1 MVARPGF
8 GREAEAYSG
17 SGVDVIELPFGE
29 AWLRDSGPVFARR
42 DGTLVAVDFQFNGWG
57 TTLPASAH
65 GETIGVQLAQWLG
78 FDRRRVP
85 LVLEGGAFTT
95 DGAGTL
101 IAVESTILDE
111 GRNPG
116 VSLEACED
124 AFRTFL
130 GVERTI
136 WLENGLLEDRT
147 GGHVDN
153 VAAFIGPGRVLC
165 QTVTD
170 RDDPNYAR
178 LAANRAILEGAVDAK
193 GRRLELVELDVLPYR
208 EWAGRRI
215 AQPYLNFYIGNVDPV
230 YQPETITAY
239 TLGSKN
245 RFFDNRLQ
253 LNGEGFYWLYKD
265 QQVSFITQDSQGAIV
280 LATQN
285 VGRATIKGMEVSSE
299 LAATA
304 NTVLSA
310 HIQYL
315 DATYSRFVYS
325 LPNLGGPPTTGC
337 PYTPNG
343 ASFLINCNGNT
354 APESPRWSLSL
365 SAQQTFPF
373 AWGDLVVSGQTL
385 LDVAADDY
393 GREETREEARG
404 LMRALIAQRLHGQEL
419 HTRAVLKDLNEL

>member
-1 MVARPGF
+1 MGGAGMAELVMPAEWEPHERCIMGWPGSDLVSSRLVTAAKRDYGLVAAAISRFEPVLMVARPGF

-65 GETIGVQLAQWLG
+65 GETIGVQLAEWLG
-78 FDRRRVP
+78 IDRRSVP

-116 VSLEACED
+116 GSRGACED
-124 AFRTFL
+124 AFRTLL

-136 WLENGLLEDRT
+136 WLEHGLLEDRT

-170 RDDPNYAR
+170 RDDPNYSR
-178 LAANRAILEGAVDAK
+178 LAANRALLEAAVDAR
-193 GRRLELVELDVLPYR
+193 GRRLEVIELDVLPYR

-215 AQPYLNFYIGNVDPV
+215 ALPYLNFYIGNGCVIVPLACLPCD
-230 YQPETITAY
+230 A
-239 TLGSKN
+239 
-245 RFFDNRLQ
+245 
-253 LNGEGFYWLYKD
+253 EGLAQMRSTFPDREVVGVPATNLARRGGG
-265 QQVSFITQDSQGAIV
+265 VHCITQQQPAI
-280 LATQN
+280 
-285 VGRATIKGMEVSSE
+285 R
-299 LAATA
+299 
-304 NTVLSA
+304 
-310 HIQYL
+310 
-315 DATYSRFVYS
+315 
-325 LPNLGGPPTTGC
+325 
-337 PYTPNG
+337 
-343 ASFLINCNGNT
+343 
-354 APESPRWSLSL
+354 
-365 SAQQTFPF
+365 
-373 AWGDLVVSGQTL
+373 
-385 LDVAADDY
+385 
-393 GREETREEARG
+393 
-404 LMRALIAQRLHGQEL
+404 
-419 HTRAVLKDLNEL
+419 